1 MRRPRR
7 GAVPPTAAG
16 TLAAMSEPVPS
27 TPDVLEKLVSLCK
40 QRGFFFGSSEI
51 YGGINALYD
60 YGPLGARM
68 RRNVR
73 NLWWRAMVESRDD
86 VEPIETSIIMNP
98 QVWVASG
105 HVATFSDPL
114 VDCTGTCRKRWRADH
129 LGDLRRERGKPEDA
143 PGCPE
148 CGGPLTKARQFNLM
162 FRTHLGPVAD
172 DAAQVYLRPETAQ
185 GMFVNFATVVQ
196 AMRRRLPF
204 GIAQLGKSFRNEISP
219 SNSIFRTREFE
230 QMEMEFFCKPGTDV
244 EWHDYWCTERMRWWT
259 EDCGVRGSRLRLR
272 VHDKEELSHYST
284 ATSDV
289 EYLFPWGWGELEG
302 VADRTDFDLRSH
314 MEHSG
319 RDLSYFDTETTER
332 YVPFVIEPA
341 AGLDRGCLTMLV
353 DAYDEEEVRGEKRVV
368 LRLHPDVAPWQV
380 AVLPLSKKPQLT
392 EVSRALAVRLR
403 TRFRTEHDETQSI
416 GRRYRRQ
423 DEIGT
428 ALAVTVDFDSLEDN
442 AVTIRE
448 RDGMTQV
455 RVPIEQLERACEDQL
470 AACRASALQ
479 RARE

>member
-1 MRRPRR
+1 MPD
-7 GAVPPTAAG
+7 P
-16 TLAAMSEPVPS
+16 EPS
-27 TPDVLEKLVSLCK
+27 APDLLEKLVSLGK

-73 NLWWRAMVESRDD
+73 NIWWQAMVDERDD
-86 VEPIETSIIMNP
+86 IDPIETSIIMNP

-105 HVATFSDPL
+105 HVATFTDPL
-114 VDCTGTCRKRWRADH
+114 VDCTGSCRKRWRADH
-129 LGDLRRERGKPEDA
+129 LTELRRERGKPDDA

-148 CGGPLTKARQFNLM
+148 CGGALTEARQFNLM

-185 GMFVNFATVVQ
+185 GMFVDFVTVVQ

-204 GIAQLGKSFRNEISP
+204 GIAQQGKSFRNEISP

-230 QMEMEFFCKPGTDV
+230 QMEMEFFCKPGTDL
-244 EWHDYWCTERMRWWT
+244 EWHAYWCTERMRWWVHN
-259 EDCGVRGSRLRLR
+259 CGVRRSRLRLR
-272 VHDKEELSHYST
+272 VHEQDELSHYSS

-302 VADRTDFDLRSH
+302 IADRTDYDLRN
-314 MEHSG
+314 HSRASG
-319 RDLSYFDTETTER
+319 KDLSYFDSETNER
-332 YVPFVIEPA
+332 FIPYVIEPA
-341 AGLDRGCLTMLV
+341 AGLDRACLTMLI
-353 DAYDEEEVRGEKRVV
+353 DAWDEEEVRGEKRTV
-368 LRLHPDVAPWQV
+368 LRLHPDVSPWQV
-380 AVLPLSKKPQLT
+380 AVLPLSKKPQLV
-392 EVSRALAVRLR
+392 EVARELAHRLR
-403 TRFRTEHDETQSI
+403 SRFRTEYDETQSI

-428 ALAVTVDFDSLEDN
+428 PLAVTVDFESLEDN

-448 RDGMTQV
+448 RDGMNQV
-455 RVPIEQLERACEDQL
+455 RVPLDSLESACDDQL
-470 AACRASALQ
+470 SASRVAAQTRADD
-479 RARE
+479 